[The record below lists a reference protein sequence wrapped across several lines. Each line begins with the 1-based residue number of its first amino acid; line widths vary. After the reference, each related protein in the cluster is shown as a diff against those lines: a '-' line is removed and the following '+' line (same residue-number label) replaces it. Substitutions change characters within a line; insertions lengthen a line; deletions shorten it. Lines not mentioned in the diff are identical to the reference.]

1 MNSFQDKEMCADVQ
15 GMVPMIVE
23 EAQLPTVSTAPP
35 EVPMEG
41 HDIDNKCDDSKS
53 NDKVPTTSDVL
64 VDNCENDVHVLDKLA
79 SVLANGDLKSTS
91 ASRSD
96 PLMELLAVEK
106 TSETFPTESKNET
119 AVQSLTCV
127 VETPRDTVSGN
138 EEGVA
143 NTEFPTVK
151 VVEVFEPSVVL
162 CKKPKRCL
170 KMFMKKVHSLLH
182 RLLPG
187 VHFEHH
193 FFRNSDNLEYL
204 LDAIIQSNQEL
215 SVYV

>member
-1 MNSFQDKEMCADVQ
+1 MNSFQEKVICASVQ
-15 GMVPMIVE
+15 EMVPMDIE
-23 EAQLPTVSTAPP
+23 DAQPPTVSTAPS
-35 EVPMEG
+35 EVPMED
-41 HDIDNKCDDSKS
+41 HDIDNKSDDDKS

-106 TSETFPTESKNET
+106 TSETFPTESKNEM
-119 AVQSLTCV
+119 AVQGLTCV
-127 VETPRDTVSGN
+127 VETPRDAGN

-143 NTEFPTVK
+143 NTESSTVK

-162 CKKPKRCL
+162 CKKPKKCL

-215 SVYV
+215 SVDV